1 MDRLSRLLDLTL
13 QYVLEPG
20 VNWVIE
26 HPIISV
32 LVIVAMVFWSMRGYR
47 IL

>member
-1 MDRLSRLLDLTL
+1 MDRLSKFYDVTMR
-13 QYVLEPG
+13 YVLEPG
-20 VNWVIE
+20 VDWVID

-32 LVIVAMVFWSMRGYR
+32 AVVVLLVFWSMRGYR